1 MAGMAAFREAYLHAD
16 AQDAGEFGS
25 PAARQLRYEILW
37 AFFEN
42 TAYRKIHTWAQK
54 FKADFGLYKHT
65 RNVYNP
71 AARLGNFW
79 QTYLMGG
86 ALDPLA
92 GPAGA
97 LPIITEN
104 DALRPAIANLWR
116 DSNWMVNKDVF
127 TLRGA
132 VLGDAAL
139 RVVDDPERGKVYL
152 QLVNPG
158 ALADVT
164 LDAFGNV
171 KGYTLEE
178 ARADPRN
185 AERSVIYRETAER
198 ADADVVYATFLDG
211 APYAWNGQAA
221 EWTEPYGFVP
231 LVLCQHNNV
240 GLSWGWSELH
250 PALSKIREVDDVAS
264 KVSDHVRKYVDPAWL
279 FTGMG
284 KPKKDVALNQTT
296 PTAARPEPMRDE
308 IPSLYIEN
316 PDAKATALV
325 APLDLAAT
333 LQHVQEMIGEL
344 ERDYPELK
352 FEVLRL
358 GGQVSGAALRT
369 AQEPVEQKVRM
380 RRAGYDDAL
389 RRAQQMAVAIGG
401 WRGYAGYAGFGLES
415 YAAGALDHAIG
426 DRPVFADS
434 SDDRQARELAFWQ
447 AARAATESGMPLGV
461 WLEKQGWTPEDVAR
475 VVQSAEY
482 QAKQAPQFG

>member
-1 MAGMAAFREAYLHAD
+1 MAGMAAFREAYLHAG
-16 AQDAGEFGS
+16 AQDDGAFGDL
-25 PAARQLRYEILW
+25 AARQVRYEILW

-65 RNVYNP
+65 RNIYNP

-97 LPIITEN
+97 LPIVTDNE
-104 DALRPAIANLWR
+104 ALRPAIARLWR
-116 DSNWMVNKDVF
+116 DSNWMIGKDVF

-139 RVVDDPERGKVYL
+139 RVVDDVARGKVYL
-152 QLVNPG
+152 HALHPG

-164 LDAFGNV
+164 LDPQGNV
-171 KGYTLEE
+171 KAYTLEE
-178 ARADPRN
+178 SRPDPRN
-185 AERSVIYRETAER
+185 DGRAVVYRETAER
-198 ADADVVYATFLDG
+198 DGDEVVYRTYLDS
-211 APYAWNGQAA
+211 APYAWDGQAA
-221 EWTEPYGFVP
+221 EWREPYGFIP
-231 LVLCQHNNV
+231 LVLAQHNNV
-240 GLSWGWSELH
+240 GLAWGWSELH

-279 FTGMG
+279 FSGME
-284 KPKKDVALNQTT
+284 KPKTTPTLNQTAAT
-296 PTAARPEPMRDE
+296 PQRPEPMRDE
-308 IPSLYIEN
+308 VPALYATN
-316 PDAKATALV
+316 PDAKAQPLV

-401 WRGYAGYAGFGLES
+401 WRGYDGYAGFGLES

-434 SDDRQARELAFWQ
+434 ADDRQARELAFWQ

-461 WLEKQGWTPEDVAR
+461 WLARQGWTPEDVAA

-482 QAKQAPQFG
+482 QAKIAPAFG